1 MRVDT
6 SFTISRPPAETYA
19 RLLELEQVTPCFP
32 GAQLG
37 EELPDG
43 GRAVRVTV
51 KLGPMKLAYDGE
63 VRIAARDDDAL
74 RAVLAGAAREARGAG
89 SATARITMRVE
100 PAGAGSQVIAEADID
115 LTGRAAQMGKGIVE
129 SVAQTLVG
137 QMAACLETTFAAA
150 APAAPPETG
159 ADSEMP
165 DAVAA
170 APPAPATAPSVTPP
184 PTAPAPASLDGGR
197 LMLTVLRDRYRRTNL
212 AHIVSRALPTV
223 RRLAD
228 RLPGRARHDD

>member
-6 SFTISRPPAETYA
+6 TFSISRPPAETYA
-19 RLLELEQVTPCFP
+19 KLLQLEEVTPCFP

-37 EELPDG
+37 DDLPDG

-63 VRIAARDDDAL
+63 VRIAERDEDAL
-74 RAVLAGAAREARGAG
+74 RAVLAGSAREARGAG
-89 SATARITMRVE
+89 SASARISMRVE
-100 PAGAGSQVIAEADID
+100 PAGTGSQVVAEADID

-150 APAAPPETG
+150 EAPAATEPAAET
-159 ADSEMP
+159 P
-165 DAVAA
+165 DAPDLAA
-170 APPAPATAPSVTPP
+170 VAPPAAAASTPVASP

-197 LMLTVLRDRYRRTNL
+197 LMLSVLRDKYRRTNL
-212 AHIVSRALPTV
+212 AHLVSSALPAV
-223 RRLAD
+223 RRLTE
-228 RLPGRARHDD
+228 RLPGRARHD